1 MRKRIGVKILVVF
14 IVVFLICGAGFA
26 ALTAEVQS
34 MSRINEKI
42 GGVYLISIEEID
54 SISINLAKLNAD
66 MKDYFMASDKD
77 ARKSVTSDIT
87 VLQGNI
93 LSSLQVLQ
101 DSSDTERQDET
112 IKRLVDAYDSYCA
125 VYNDTLDQIASGALK
140 TPEDVSAQTD
150 ETLTNVQLYIQS
162 VSILNTTNMIRGQKN
177 LATATK
183 ECRIVMVIVAILLV
197 VAFAVGMV
205 ITYFTIARPT
215 KNATK
220 ELDEIVGSME
230 SRQGDLTRRVKERT
244 NDEAG
249 QLVVGINKFIG
260 TLQLIIQQIKVQ
272 SSSMM
277 ENVQSVN
284 EQMESADVSILN
296 VSGAMQKLAASM
308 SEISDVAENI
318 NERTEEVAK
327 SVADITDKAAQG
339 SELAQE
345 VQERADQLKRQGV
358 DKKQN
363 TGVMAEDIRRVLEE
377 ALEKSQDVKKINDLT
392 SEILEISSQ
401 TNLLALNASIEAAR
415 AGEAGKG
422 FAVVADE
429 IRQLADSSRDTAN
442 KIQEI
447 SVEVTSSVSDLADN
461 ANKMIDFIMEV
472 VMPDYDTLVDTGT
485 KYSMDASDFENIL
498 NNFAKNAKALSETM
512 ETVKD
517 LVSNISVTIAECSDG
532 IQDTSENANGLTQ
545 SVSQIRQEVNQTA
558 LSADKLIQEIDMFKN
573 V

>member
-1 MRKRIGVKILVVF
+1 MKKRIGAKILVIF
-14 IVVFLICGAGFA
+14 IAVFLICGAGFT
-26 ALTAEVQS
+26 ALTLEVQK
-34 MSRINEKI
+34 MNRINDKI
-42 GGVYLISIEEID
+42 GGEYLTSIEEID

-66 MKDYFMASDKD
+66 MKDYFMASDED
-77 ARKSVTSDIT
+77 GRKTVTSDIT

-101 DSSDTERQDET
+101 DSADSQRQQDTVQ
-112 IKRLVDAYDSYCA
+112 RLVDAYNSYCD
-125 VYNDTLDQIASGALK
+125 VYNDLLDKIASQKVK
-140 TPEDVSAQTD
+140 TFTEVSEQNN
-150 ETLTNVQLYIQS
+150 ETLNNVQLYIQS

-177 LATATK
+177 LVTATS
-183 ECRIVMVIVAILLV
+183 ECRLVMIIVAILLV
-197 VAFAVGMV
+197 AAFAVGMV

-215 KNATK
+215 RNATR

-260 TLQLIIQQIKVQ
+260 TLQLIIQQIKIQ

-284 EQMESADVSILN
+284 EQMESADDSIMH
-296 VSGAMQKLAASM
+296 VSGAMQKLADSM
-308 SEISDVAENI
+308 VEISSVAENI

-327 SVADITDKAAQG
+327 SVADITNKAAQG

-345 VQERADQLKRQGV
+345 VQKRADDLKAQGV

-363 TGVMAEDIRRVLEE
+363 TGTMAEDIRLVLEE
-377 ALEKSQDVKKINDLT
+377 ALEKSQDVKRINDLT
-392 SEILEISSQ
+392 GEILDISSQ

-422 FAVVADE
+422 FAVVAEE
-429 IRQLADSSRDTAN
+429 IRKLADSSRDTAN

-447 SVEVTSSVSDLADN
+447 SVEVTGSVSELADN
-461 ANKMIDFIMEV
+461 ANKMIEFIMDV
-472 VMPDYDTLVDTGT
+472 VMPDYDTLVDTGN
-485 KYSMDASDFENIL
+485 KYSMDASEFENIL
-498 NNFAKNAKALSETM
+498 NDFAGNARALSETM
-512 ETVKD
+512 DMVKD
-517 LVSNISVTIAECSDG
+517 LVSNISVTIAECSQG
-532 IQDTSENANGLTQ
+532 IQDTSDNANGLTQ
-545 SVSQIRQEVNQTA
+545 SVFQIRQEVNQTA